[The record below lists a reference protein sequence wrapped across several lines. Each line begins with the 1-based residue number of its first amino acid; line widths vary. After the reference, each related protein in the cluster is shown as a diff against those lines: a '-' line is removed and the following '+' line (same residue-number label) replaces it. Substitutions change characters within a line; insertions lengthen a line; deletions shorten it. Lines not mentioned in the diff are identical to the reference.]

1 MDKVKAGIIL
11 GVVISIVF
19 LLIFLPV
26 ESIRVKKTWPV
37 QFVSSRPS
45 GLLQAYN
52 YRILLSYGTLLKRSE
67 KEFFGQLLIFNSSE
81 YSSSYFSS
89 ILQAYREKGFD
100 INLTSYRMGKKCF
113 LDWKNESSWGLSII
127 FLKDNKIY
135 YVFGDKREVERVM
148 KWFISLE

>member
-1 MDKVKAGIIL
+1 MDKLKAGIIL
-11 GVVISIVF
+11 GTVISIAF
-19 LLIFLPV
+19 ILLFLPV
-26 ESIRVKKTWPV
+26 ENIRIKEARPA
-37 QFVSSRPS
+37 QFVSNRPP

-67 KEFFGQLLIFNSSE
+67 KEFFGQLLRFNSSE

-100 INLTSYRMGKKCF
+100 INLTSYGNGQKAF
-113 LDWKNESSWGLSII
+113 LDWKNESSWGLSIG

-135 YVFGDKREVERVM
+135 YVFGDRREAEKVM
-148 KWFISLE
+148 KWLISLE